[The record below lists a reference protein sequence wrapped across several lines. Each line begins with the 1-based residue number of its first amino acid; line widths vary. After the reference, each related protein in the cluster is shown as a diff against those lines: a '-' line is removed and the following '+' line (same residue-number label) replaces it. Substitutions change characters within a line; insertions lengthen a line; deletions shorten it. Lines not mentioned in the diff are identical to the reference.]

1 MLVKVVKKLW
11 QGKYASIRDYE
22 HRAAIKEG
30 GIELRHNDD
39 IMTMT
44 AEELSKYKPGNKEF
58 PSKFGKPYKLVDLP
72 FTPKEENFG
81 E

>member
-1 MLVKVVKKLW
+1 MLLKTVKKLW

-30 GIELRHNDD
+30 GIELRYNDNV
-39 IMTMT
+39 MTMT
-44 AEELSKYKPGNKEF
+44 ATELLKYKPGNKEF

-72 FTPKEENFG
+72 FVPREESFG